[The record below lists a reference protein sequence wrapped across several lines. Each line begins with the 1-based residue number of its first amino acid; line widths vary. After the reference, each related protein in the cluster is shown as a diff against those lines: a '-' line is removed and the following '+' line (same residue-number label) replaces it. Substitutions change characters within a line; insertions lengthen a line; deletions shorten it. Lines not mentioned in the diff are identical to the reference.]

1 MYTTLKNAADM
12 DEKVGMNGTY
22 DHLLQMI
29 ETVVEKGTYQE
40 FAFCFSLDSIKQRV
54 KEHIADYG
62 GDYKRRFNDRYKWV
76 NIRTL
81 YNEKISSEE
90 VILRCV

>member
-1 MYTTLKNAADM
+1 
-12 DEKVGMNGTY
+12 
-22 DHLLQMI
+22 MI

-62 GDYKRRFNDRYKWV
+62 GDYKRRFNDRYKWGKYT
-76 NIRTL
+76 NFI
-81 YNEKISSEE
+81 YEKISSEE
-90 VILRCV
+90 VILCFRDVDVEKATRAAIYFAAAGNLGNK

>member
-1 MYTTLKNAADM
+1 MLQIWMK
-12 DEKVGMNGTY
+12 KVGMNGTY

-40 FAFCFSLDSIKQRV
+40 FAFLFFLRQHKKQRV

-62 GDYKRRFNDRYKWV
+62 E
-76 NIRTL
+76 I
-81 YNEKISSEE
+81 ISEDLMI
-90 VILRCV
+90 VING